1 MKLASLKTGG
11 RDGSLIV
18 VARDLKSYRVVP
30 DIAPSLQSVLE
41 RWDDVFEQLNE
52 IYIQLNEGTTGKT
65 LMVSELASPL
75 PRAYQWLDG
84 SAYLSHV
91 QRVRKAR
98 GAEMPESFLTDPL
111 MYQGGSDYF
120 LSPTDDIV
128 LSNVEWG
135 LDFESEVAVITDD
148 VPIGTQ
154 SQNAEPHIKLLMLVN
169 DISLRGLIPNEL
181 GKGFGF
187 IHGKPPTAF
196 SPVAVTPDEVSA
208 HWQECK
214 LNLSLQTHYNEVSFG
229 HPDAGVDM
237 QFSFAELIQHAAKSR
252 PLTAGTIIGS
262 GTVSNNDESR
272 GCSCLV
278 EKRVLEVVK
287 EGKATT
293 PFMKVGDSIRIDM
306 VDALGHSVFGAIEQR
321 VVEGRS

>member
-11 RDGSLIV
+11 RDGTLIIV
-18 VARDLKSYRVVP
+18 SRDLKSYRAAS
-30 DIAPSLQSVLE
+30 DIAPSLQNALE
-41 RWDDVFEQLNE
+41 RWDDVFAQLNK
-52 IYIQLNEGTTGKT
+52 IYIQLNEGMTGQA
-65 LMVSELASPL
+65 LRVSELTSPL

-98 GAEMPESFLTDPL
+98 GAVMPESFLTDPL

-120 LSPTDDIV
+120 LAPTDDIV
-128 LSNVEWG
+128 LLDVEWG

-148 VPIGTQ
+148 VSMGTQ
-154 SQNAEPHIKLLMLVN
+154 SQNAESHIKLLMLVN

-181 GKGFGF
+181 AKGFGF

-196 SPVAVTPDEVSA
+196 SPVAVTPDEVAS

-214 LNLSLQTHYNEVSFG
+214 LNLPLLTHYNEVSFG

-237 QFSFAELIQHAAKSR
+237 QFSFSELIQHAAKSR
-252 PLTAGTIIGS
+252 PLAAGTIIGS
-262 GTVSNNDESR
+262 GTVSNNDESK

-278 EKRVLEVVK
+278 EKRVLEVIK
-287 EGKATT
+287 DGQATT
-293 PFMKVGDSIRIDM
+293 PFMKVGDRIKIEMKD
-306 VDALGHSVFGAIEQR
+306 VSGHSIFGAIEQR
-321 VVEGRS
+321 VIESHH

>member
-1 MKLASLKTGG
+1 MKLASLKAGG
-11 RDGSLIV
+11 RDGTLIIV
-18 VARDLKSYRVVP
+18 SRDLKSYRVVP
-30 DIAPSLQSVLE
+30 DIAENLQNVLE
-41 RWDDVFEQLNE
+41 RWDDVFDQLNK
-52 IYIQLNEGTTGKT
+52 IYIQLNEGMTGHA

-91 QRVRKAR
+91 KRVRKAR

-111 MYQGGSDYF
+111 MYQGGSDGF

-128 LSNVEWG
+128 LPDVQWG

-148 VPIGTQ
+148 VAMGTQ
-154 SQNAEPHIKLLMLVN
+154 SQNAESHIKLLMLVN

-181 GKGFGF
+181 AKGFGF
-187 IHGKPPTAF
+187 IHGKPPTSF
-196 SPVAVTPDEVSA
+196 SPVAVTPDEVSDY
-208 HWQECK
+208 WQACK
-214 LNLSLQTHYNEVSFG
+214 LNLPLLTHYNEVSFG

-252 PLTAGTIIGS
+252 PLAAGTIIGS

-278 EKRVLEVVK
+278 EKRVLEVIN
-287 EGKATT
+287 EGQAKT
-293 PFMKVGDSIRIDM
+293 PFMKAGDRIKVDM
-306 VDALGHSVFGAIEQR
+306 KEVSGHSIFGAIEQR
-321 VVEGRS
+321 VIEGNT

>member
-11 RDGSLIV
+11 RDGTLIIV
-18 VARDLKSYRVVP
+18 SRDLKSYCVVS
-30 DIAPSLQSVLE
+30 DIAENLQNALE
-41 RWDDVFEQLNE
+41 RWDEVFAQLNK
-52 IYIQLNEGTTGKT
+52 IYIQLNEGMTGHT

-98 GAEMPESFLTDPL
+98 GAVMPESFLTDPL

-120 LSPTDDIV
+120 LAPTDDIV
-128 LSNVEWG
+128 LPDVEWG

-148 VPIGTQ
+148 VLIGTQ
-154 SQNAEPHIKLLMLVN
+154 SKNAEHHIKLLMLVN
-169 DISLRGLIPNEL
+169 DISLRGLIPSEL
-181 GKGFGF
+181 AKGFGF

-196 SPVAVTPDEVSA
+196 SPVAVTPDEVA
-208 HWQECK
+208 THWQACK
-214 LNLSLQTHYNEVSFG
+214 LNLPLLTDYNEVFFG
-229 HPDAGVDM
+229 NPDAGADM

-252 PLTAGTIIGS
+252 PLAAGTIIGS

-278 EKRVLEVVK
+278 EKRVLEVIK
-287 EGKATT
+287 EGQAKT
-293 PFMKVGDSIRIDM
+293 PFMKAGDRIKIDM
-306 VDALGHSVFGAIEQR
+306 KDVLGHSIFGAIEQR
-321 VVEGRS
+321 VIEGSV